1 MECGIFTMEREKVV
15 RCEGIKLP
23 NGEVMKEVKFLG
35 IFGQLE
41 FDKVNENE
49 MKKITIK
56 EYKRKLRLIL
66 KSKPDGKNK
75 ITAINAWAVALL
87 RY

>member
-1 MECGIFTMEREKVV
+1 MEREKVV

-23 NGEVMKEVKFLG
+23 NSEVMKEVKFLG

-56 EYKRKLRLIL
+56 EYKRKLRLDL

-75 ITAINAWAVALL
+75 ITAINA
-87 RY
+87 

>member
-1 MECGIFTMEREKVV
+1 MEREKVV

-56 EYKRKLRLIL
+56 EYKRKLRLVL

>member
-1 MECGIFTMEREKVV
+1 MGIFEQV
-15 RCEGIKLP
+15 
-23 NGEVMKEVKFLG
+23 
-35 IFGQLE
+35 E

-56 EYKRKLRLIL
+56 EYKRKLRLVL
-66 KSKPDGKNK
+66 KSKPDRKNK
-75 ITAINAWAVALL
+75 IKAINAWAVAVL

>member
-1 MECGIFTMEREKVV
+1 MEREKVV

-23 NGEVMKEVKFLG
+23 NSEVMKEVKFLG

-56 EYKRKLRLIL
+56 EYKRKLRLVL

-75 ITAINAWAVALL
+75 ITAINA
-87 RY
+87 

>member
-1 MECGIFTMEREKVV
+1 
-15 RCEGIKLP
+15 
-23 NGEVMKEVKFLG
+23 
-35 IFGQLE
+35 
-41 FDKVNENE
+41 

-56 EYKRKLRLIL
+56 EYKRKLRLVL